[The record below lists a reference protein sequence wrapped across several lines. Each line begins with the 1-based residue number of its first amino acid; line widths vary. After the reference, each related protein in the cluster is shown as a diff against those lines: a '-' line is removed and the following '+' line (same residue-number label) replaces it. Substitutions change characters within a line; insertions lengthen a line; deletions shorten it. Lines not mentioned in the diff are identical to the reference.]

1 MLTKR
6 NLLEMRI
13 RRSRIG
19 TAKYRRNDQ
28 YERRKDFSRKKVRGR
43 AADMHQICFVVYRSM
58 WKQEW
63 EKQDWDIRPS
73 TVLRISTTKKWAGK
87 TM

>member
-58 WKQEW
+58 RQRGGRVKAAH
-63 EKQDWDIRPS
+63 RPVS
-73 TVLRISTTKKWAGK
+73 ER
-87 TM
+87 